1 MKRSRFSLA
10 WLLAL
15 LGAHAALL
23 AQTDKAS
30 PEAQRSALSAERE
43 RQTLVFDAAE
53 RACYARFFTSDCL
66 NDVARSRRAML
77 ADIQRKEAALNA
89 ADRQQRG
96 QDELQRLQEKQ
107 QAHEAQLQ
115 AIDAA
120 AIEQAQRE
128 KQAARDA
135 KLREHASKAAP
146 PPSGGSTEAPS
157 GSSTGAPSGGSTGAP
172 SGGATDAASG
182 GSTDAASGSQAPASQ
197 PASPSKPPKQQT
209 GPSEQERAANQ
220 AAFEKKQAQAQR
232 RVAEREQARA
242 KAAASAVS
250 APRALPLP
258 PPVPR
263 Q

>member
-1 MKRSRFSLA
+1 MKRARFSLA
-10 WLLAL
+10 WVLAL

-146 PPSGGSTEAPS
+146 PPSGGSTDAP
-157 GSSTGAPSGGSTGAP
+157 
-172 SGGATDAASG
+172 SG
-182 GSTDAASGSQAPASQ
+182 GSTDAASGAQAPASQ

-209 GPSEQERAANQ
+209 GLSEQERAANQ

-242 KAAASAVS
+242 KAAASAAASAPASAVS

>member
-1 MKRSRFSLA
+1 MKHARFSLA

-135 KLREHASKAAP
+135 KLREHASKATP
-146 PPSGGSTEAPS
+146 PPSGGPKD
-157 GSSTGAPSGGSTGAP
+157 APSGGP
-172 SGGATDAASG
+172 
-182 GSTDAASGSQAPASQ
+182 TDAASGSQAPASQ
-197 PASPSKPPKQQT
+197 PASPSKLPKQQT

-242 KAAASAVS
+242 KAAASAPASAVS

>member
-1 MKRSRFSLA
+1 MKRARFSLA
-10 WLLAL
+10 WVLAL

-146 PPSGGSTEAPS
+146 PPSGGSTDAP
-157 GSSTGAPSGGSTGAP
+157 
-172 SGGATDAASG
+172 SG
-182 GSTDAASGSQAPASQ
+182 GSTDAASGAQAPASQ

-232 RVAEREQARA
+232 RLAEREQARA
-242 KAAASAVS
+242 KAAASAAASAPASAVS

>member
-1 MKRSRFSLA
+1 MKRARFSLA
-10 WLLAL
+10 WVLAL

-53 RACYARFFTSDCL
+53 RACYERFFTSDCL

-107 QAHEAQLQ
+107 RAHEAQLQ

-146 PPSGGSTEAPS
+146 PPSGGSKD
-157 GSSTGAPSGGSTGAP
+157 AP
-172 SGGATDAASG
+172 SGGATDAPSG

-232 RVAEREQARA
+232 RVTEREQARA
-242 KAAASAVS
+242 KAAASAAASAPASAVS

>member
-1 MKRSRFSLA
+1 MKRARFSLA
-10 WLLAL
+10 WVLAL

-146 PPSGGSTEAPS
+146 PPSGGSTDAP
-157 GSSTGAPSGGSTGAP
+157 
-172 SGGATDAASG
+172 SG

-242 KAAASAVS
+242 KAAASAPASAVS